1 MPSIRFPSLHH
12 YSQRK
17 NMMSKLPVSAR
28 LGIGFGAAVVL
39 GALIGL
45 LGFVTSTRLTGEI
58 RTVYAEGVL
67 AGQHLAAAQNAL
79 WELRYGVSQYIAVA
93 GPESRRKIVAESPRW
108 FATMDTSLAAYAKGN
123 LSPEA
128 QSALAEF
135 NEVYAQYREKRP
147 IWFEMMD
154 AGRID
159 EAAAFRARTI
169 YMTGGDMVIAMKKMI
184 DVHTRDSKKV
194 EEAAEMLAANA
205 KIGIIAIVLLVS
217 VGGILTSIWIV
228 RDLARQLGG
237 EPGYAADMARLIAH
251 GDLMTEIHTR
261 QGDSTSLL
269 ASMKHMQST
278 LCALISAIQQT
289 AERLASEADK
299 VAMVSNMTSQG
310 VMEQRQETDSAGRM
324 VLQITEFLVESAARA
339 SEAATAAQVVG
350 NEVGTMK
357 SVVASSAEA
366 IQGLANQVQN
376 AATVI
381 QSLEKESL
389 EIDSVTRL
397 IREIT
402 EQTNL
407 LSLNA
412 AIEAARA
419 GEQGRGFA
427 VVADEVRKLA
437 QRTREATH
445 DITRRI
451 DQLQSEARNAR
462 DVIVAGTEQANATV
476 RQVSNSNDSIG
487 RIVEAVA
494 TILEDNDAIATSLEA
509 KKNLAQQVGHTL
521 ATVSQVAE
529 QTTYS
534 SSQTSREITA
544 VSHEAQNLR
553 DMVAQFRVPGI
564 GTAAAPEQ
572 TAQASTDDN
581 VTLF

>member
-1 MPSIRFPSLHH
+1 
-12 YSQRK
+12 
-17 NMMSKLPVSAR
+17 MMSKLPVSAR